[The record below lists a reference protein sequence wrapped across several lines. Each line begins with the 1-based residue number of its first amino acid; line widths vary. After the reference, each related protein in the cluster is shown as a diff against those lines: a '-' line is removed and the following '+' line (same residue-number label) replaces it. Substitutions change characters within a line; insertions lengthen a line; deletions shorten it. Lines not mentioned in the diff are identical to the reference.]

1 MCLILFAHRVV
12 LGAPLIV
19 AANRDERFDRPAAP
33 AAPWDDHPEIVAG
46 RDLSGGGTWLGVS
59 TRGRFAALTNFRDPE
74 THRADAPT
82 RGDLVKDFL
91 LGQMPAKTYVEAIQ
105 RKAVP
110 YNGFCLLVW
119 DGGDLYFYSNR
130 ADAPLRVEP
139 GVHGLPNQLLDTP
152 WPKVVK
158 GRAGLTQLSRGPFV
172 MDEHLALLNDT
183 TPAPDRDLPQRGREI
198 ERERRSSSLRI
209 VNPRYGTRCSTVLRI
224 AADGVVDFTERTF
237 HPEGG
242 VAGEVRH
249 QVKMQHR
256 VAENTPA

>member
-12 LGAPLIV
+12 PGAPLIV

-33 AAPWDDHPEIVAG
+33 AGQWEDHPEILAG

-59 TRGRFAALTNFRDPE
+59 TRGRFAALTNFRNPE

-91 LGQMPAKTYVEAIQ
+91 LGQMPAQAYVEAIH
-105 RKAVP
+105 RAAVP
-110 YNGFCLLVW
+110 YNGFCLLAW

-130 ADAPLRVEP
+130 ADVPLRVEP
-139 GVHGLPNQLLDTP
+139 GVHGLPNQVLDTP

-158 GRAGLTQLSRGPFV
+158 GRAGLEKLTRGPFV

-209 VNPRYGTRCSTVLRI
+209 VSPRYGTRCSTVLRI
-224 AADGVVDFTERTF
+224 AADGAVDFTERSF

-242 VAGEVRH
+242 ITGEVRH
-249 QVKMQHR
+249 QIKMQR
-256 VAENTPA
+256 RIAENATV